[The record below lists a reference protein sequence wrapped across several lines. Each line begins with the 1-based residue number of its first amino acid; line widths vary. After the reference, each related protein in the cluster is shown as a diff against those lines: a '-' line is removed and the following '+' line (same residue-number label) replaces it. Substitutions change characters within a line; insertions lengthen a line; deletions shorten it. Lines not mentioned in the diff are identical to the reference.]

1 MDATRRR
8 TLRALG
14 ASAVAATAAGCLSGD
29 GQEVPTEDGDGT
41 GTDDGNGTDDG
52 DGPDTDADGV
62 TVDAVSVR
70 PELVTRNSP
79 DSYGTYGGRNEQYV
93 VVELSVESPEAHP
106 PDSFAVEAGD
116 ETHGVV
122 TDVGEGNGFLA
133 EFDTAYDPEDGDSGW
148 LAARLPKPLEAES
161 AALTWDGGRHEFD
174 DPVLERL
181 RRPPAEFQV
190 GFEAPESAAIGDT
203 VTATVTAEN
212 VGDVD
217 GTFVGALN
225 RVGPLVAYA
234 PEAAVVLDVEAGDSA
249 TWEFTHEL
257 DESLDDRE
265 DPRMRLHLVWDE
277 QRTTREVDVERP

>member
-14 ASAVAATAAGCLSGD
+14 ASVVTVTAAGCLSGD
-29 GQEVPTEDGDGT
+29 GEEMPTDDGDDDT
-41 GTDDGNGTDDG
+41 PAEDDDGNGADG
-52 DGPDTDADGV
+52 DGV
-62 TVDAVSVR
+62 TVDSVSVR

-93 VVELSVESPEAHP
+93 VVELSVENPEAHP
-106 PDSFAVEAGD
+106 PGSFAVEADG
-116 ETHGVV
+116 ESHGIV

-133 EFDTAYDPEDGDSGW
+133 EFDTAYGARGEDSGW

-161 AALTWDGGRHEFD
+161 AALTWDGGSHEFED
-174 DPVLERL
+174 AVLERL
-181 RRPPAEFQV
+181 RQPPTEFEV
-190 GFEAPESAAIGDT
+190 GFEAPESVAVGET

-234 PEAAVVLDVEAGDSA
+234 PEAAVVLDAAAGETES
-249 TWEFTHEL
+249 WEFSHDLE
-257 DESLDDRE
+257 ENPEDRE
-265 DPRMRLHLVWDE
+265 DPKMRLHLVWDDE
-277 QRTTREVDVERP
+277 RVTREVDVERA